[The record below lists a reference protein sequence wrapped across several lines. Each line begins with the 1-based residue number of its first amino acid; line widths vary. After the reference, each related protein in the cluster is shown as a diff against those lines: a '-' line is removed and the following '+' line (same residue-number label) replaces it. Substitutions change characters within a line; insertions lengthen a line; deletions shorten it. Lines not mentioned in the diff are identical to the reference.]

1 MRKKIT
7 YASAGDNYKIKDPI
21 KNLALKE
28 AAKTSKNLL
37 KHNFCEIEISRGG
50 SSYVIKKDDLYLAF
64 VVEGLGTKNLVADAM
79 EELTGQSF
87 YEVIA
92 HDTVATIINDLI
104 TVGATPLVIHAY
116 WAFGDNQFL
125 KNEKRM
131 TALIYGWRKACD
143 LAGVVWGGGES
154 PTLKGI
160 IDPKYCDLAG
170 AAFGI
175 IKSKERLITE
185 DNLCEGD
192 RIILLKSN
200 GINANGLSLARAV
213 AKKLPQG
220 YATLLPDGKTFGQAL
235 LQKTNIYS
243 QLLEELF
250 CSGIKIHYV
259 SNITGH
265 GLRKIMRAKKNF
277 TYVIEKIFPP
287 QEVFLF
293 IQKQTGLSDF
303 EVYQTFN
310 MGMDYALFLEEK
322 QVKKAQ
328 NIIKRL
334 GFESLDAGYLKKGKR
349 QVIIQPK
356 KITFK
361 DFVFF

>member
-1 MRKKIT
+1 
-7 YASAGDNYKIKDPI
+7 
-21 KNLALKE
+21 LKQL
-28 AAKTSKNLL
+28 KLPNLL
-37 KHNFCEIEISRGG
+37 KHGFGEIETSRGG
-50 SSYVIKKDDLYLAF
+50 SSYVIKKGDLYLAF
-64 VVEGLGTKNLVADAM
+64 VVEGLGTKNLVADEM
-79 EELTGQSF
+79 EKIAGKSF

-104 TVGATPLVIHAY
+104 TVGATPLVINAY

-131 TALIYGWRKACD
+131 KALIYGWRKACD

-160 IDPKYCDLAG
+160 INPESCDLAG
-170 AAFGI
+170 AALGI
-175 IKSKERLITE
+175 IKSKKRLITE
-185 DNLCEGD
+185 EGLKEGD

-220 YATLLPDGKTFGQAL
+220 YATLLPDGKAFGQAL

-250 CSGIKIHYV
+250 CSGIKIHYL

-265 GLRKIMRAKKNF
+265 GLKKVMRAKRSFN
-277 TYVIEKIFPP
+277 YVIEKIFPP
-287 QEVFLF
+287 DELFLF
-293 IQKQTGLSDF
+293 IQKHSHLSDF
-303 EVYQTFN
+303 EMYQTFN
-310 MGMDYALFLEEK
+310 MGMDYAIFCRKE
-322 QVKKAQ
+322 
-328 NIIKRL
+328 R
-334 GFESLDAGYLKKGKR
+334 
-349 QVIIQPK
+349 
-356 KITFK
+356 
-361 DFVFF
+361 

>member
-1 MRKKIT
+1 MGIKKIT
-7 YASAGDNYKIKDPI
+7 YALTGDNYKIKDPI

-28 AAKTSKNLL
+28 AVKTAKNLL
-37 KHNFCEIEISRGG
+37 KHNFCEIETSRGG
-50 SSYVIKKDDLYLAF
+50 SSYAIKKDSLYLAF
-64 VVEGLGTKNLVADAM
+64 VIEGLGTKNLVADAL
-79 EELTGQSF
+79 EEITGQSF

-131 TALIYGWRKACD
+131 TTLISGWRKACD
-143 LAGVVWGGGES
+143 LAGVAWGGGES

-160 IDPKYCDLAG
+160 INPHCCDLAG
-170 AAFGI
+170 AAFGV

-220 YATLLPDGKTFGQAL
+220 YATLLPNRETFGQAL
-235 LQKTNIYS
+235 LKKTNIYS

-250 CSGIKIHYV
+250 CSGVKIHYV

-277 TYVIEKIFPP
+277 TYVLQKIFSP
-287 QEVFLF
+287 QEIFLF
-293 IQKQTGLSDF
+293 IQRHTGLSDF
-303 EVYQTFN
+303 EMYQTFN

-322 QVKKAQ
+322 QVKKARVV
-328 NIIKRL
+328 IKRL
-334 GFESLDAGYLKKGKR
+334 GFESLDAGYLKKGK
-349 QVIIQPK
+349 K
-356 KITFK
+356 
-361 DFVFF
+361 